1 MADTLLER
9 IKLALDKPLS
19 EKEFEA
25 QAAELLSQHYPNLVP
40 VEGGND
46 AGMAV

>member
-9 IKLALDKPLS
+9 INQALGKPLS
-19 EKEFEA
+19 EKGFET
-25 QAAELLSQHYPNLVP
+25 QAVELLSQHYPNLVP

-46 AGMAV
+46 AN